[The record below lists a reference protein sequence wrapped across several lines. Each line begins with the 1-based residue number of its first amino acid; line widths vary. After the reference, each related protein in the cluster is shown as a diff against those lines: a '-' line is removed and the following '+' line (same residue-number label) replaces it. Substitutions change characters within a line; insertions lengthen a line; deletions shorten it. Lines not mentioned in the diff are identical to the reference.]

1 MASQSDDVAK
11 LYKAIRELSSKVDEL
26 TYLVNEHHEDI
37 GIVGQILEPMAQI
50 AARIKKIPL
59 LGNIFK

>member
-1 MASQSDDVAK
+1 MASQNDDVLR
-11 LYKAIRELSSKVDEL
+11 LYDAITELNNKVDRL
-26 TYLVNEHHEDI
+26 TELVNEHHSDI
-37 GIVGQILEPMAQI
+37 GLIAQILEPMAQI